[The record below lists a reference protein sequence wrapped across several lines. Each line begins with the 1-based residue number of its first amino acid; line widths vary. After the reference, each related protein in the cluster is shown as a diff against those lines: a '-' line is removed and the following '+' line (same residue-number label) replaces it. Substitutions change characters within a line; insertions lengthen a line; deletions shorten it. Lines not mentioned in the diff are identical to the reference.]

1 MLRTRQEELLET
13 RLEGLRRSLTIT
25 DRVLSGRDVILDFS
39 RDDDSSSPAHSAGDR
54 ITVELGNIPN
64 LGSNSALVEI
74 LGLNYHELAHV
85 RYGVRQ
91 SKLSSSVSS
100 SQRHSRFME
109 AYRALEEARVETLF
123 AAKYAKMKKYFAYP
137 VIKYFVKDQ
146 SAWPTAFLFLYGRR
160 YLPLKIRDTFRNIF
174 DKSYGG
180 AREFAD
186 IIDKYRVLPFSDQIR
201 IREGARLINE
211 FAKLLEKYHVPVLQT
226 HNSVGD
232 DEDFEDASPY
242 SGSSHAGTS
251 KDASDEETKDD
262 AEEAKEQAKE
272 QDEKEEQGE
281 DGSGFDDQD
290 EEEGEDGEPEEG
302 EGADDGSGDE
312 SDGESEQ
319 GDGDDGSQDSGGGQ
333 DQEGEEGDSADDGSG
348 GSPSD
353 QDGDGEQ
360 SPGRPSGAGEGGDQE
375 DGELDKPGPQDKG
388 KGGSTPPPPSV
399 RSRHEPTQSELKQQQ
414 EELAGD
420 LSEALEVVLE
430 DQDVQNDVENLRS
443 AMEDD
448 AGLSSSLQ
456 RHENSNEEDLK
467 PVTAEMMVQAD
478 RLKDVLRQIWAQME
492 PGWLYGESEG
502 TRIDMARASL
512 AQSADDYELIYVDWR
527 EGQQDSSGLEV
538 VVVAD
543 ESWSSSE
550 YIPQLPG
557 QNYYQRV
564 TKATV
569 ISRQIWE
576 LMYALQEVEA
586 HVTVLSFE
594 SSSRTMYDRDDRVT
608 TKGYVQL
615 WPRGGTDPTYA
626 LIEAKRIFT
635 VSEMPNKLLVTIS
648 DGEWDRWAVV
658 NCPEILDQMPG
669 VTKVAAVIDT
679 DGKNYTFDLAPKYDV
694 VRRTNGPIFEV
705 MADAVTKIV
714 EGNLST

>member
-13 RLEGLRRSLTIT
+13 RLEGLRRSLTTT
-25 DRVLSGRDVILDFS
+25 DRVLSGRDVILTFS
-39 RDDDSSSPAHSAGDR
+39 RDDEASSPAHSAGDR
-54 ITVELGNIPN
+54 ITVELGNIPD

-85 RYGVRQ
+85 RYGVKQ
-91 SKLSSSVSS
+91 SKLSNAVLY
-100 SQRHSRFME
+100 SQRHTRFME
-109 AYRALEEARVETLF
+109 AYRALEEARVETLL

-146 SAWPTAFLFLYGRR
+146 DRWPTAFLFLHGRR
-160 YLPLKIRDTFRNIF
+160 YLPMKIRDTFRNMF
-174 DKSYGG
+174 EKSYGG
-180 AREFAD
+180 TREFAD
-186 IIDKYRVLPFSDQIR
+186 IIDKYRVIPFSDQSR
-201 IREGARLINE
+201 IRAGANLINE
-211 FAKLLEKYHVPVLQT
+211 FAKLLDKYRVPVLQT

-232 DEDFEDASPY
+232 DEDQMINDPY
-242 SGSSHAGTS
+242 SGSKHTGTS
-251 KDASDEETKDD
+251 KDTSDEETKDD

-272 QDEKEEQGE
+272 QDEKESQGE
-281 DGSGFDDQD
+281 DGSGFNDQ
-290 EEEGEDGEPEEG
+290 EEEDGEPEEG

-312 SDGESEQ
+312 SEDEPAEDGGEGESE
-319 GDGDDGSQDSGGGQ
+319 GSGGGE
-333 DQEGEEGDSADDGSG
+333 DQEGEDDDSPADGSG
-348 GSPSD
+348 GDGSD

-360 SPGRPSGAGEGGDQE
+360 DSGKP
-375 DGELDKPGPQDKG
+375 DGSG
-388 KGGSTPPPPSV
+388 KGGEQEDDQLDQSGPSEPGQGGETPPSPPV
-399 RSRHEPTQSELKQQQ
+399 RSRHEPTRAELEQQK
-414 EELAGD
+414 EDLAED
-420 LSEALEVVLE
+420 LSEALEVVLG

-443 AMEDD
+443 AMEDE

-456 RHENSNEEDLK
+456 RHENSNGEDLK
-467 PVTAEMMVQAD
+467 PVTPEMMVQAD
-478 RLKDVLRQIWAQME
+478 RLKNVLRQIWAQME

-512 AQSADDYELIYVDWR
+512 AQSADDYDSIYVDWR
-527 EGQQDSSGLEV
+527 EGQQDNSGLEV
-538 VVVAD
+538 VIVAD

-557 QNYYQRV
+557 QNYYQR
-564 TKATV
+564 TSKAVV

-608 TKGYVQL
+608 TQGYVQL

-635 VSEMPNKLLVTIS
+635 VSEMPNKLLITIS
-648 DGEWDRWAVV
+648 DGEWDGWAVQ

-679 DGKNYTFDLAPKYDV
+679 DGKNYIFHLAHKYDV
-694 VRRTNGPIFEV
+694 VRRTSGPIFEV